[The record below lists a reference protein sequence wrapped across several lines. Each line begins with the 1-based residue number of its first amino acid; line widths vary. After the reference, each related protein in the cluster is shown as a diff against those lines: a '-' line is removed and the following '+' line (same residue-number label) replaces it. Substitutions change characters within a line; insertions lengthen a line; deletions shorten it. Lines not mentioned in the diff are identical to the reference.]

1 MLWNIMRRKK
11 MVFDVKDEFSSTKY
25 ISSNDKEMKEWHAKD
40 AALDFCLEKE
50 CDFVLFVDSE
60 ARLDNPHSLK
70 LLVEQ
75 NRKVVAPMLIRPGK
89 AWSNFWGALTSDG
102 FYARSEDY
110 MDIVKGEKR
119 GLWNVPYVGSS
130 FLVKRSLIEDPKT
143 KPSFINNLLDSDMAF
158 SANLRE
164 KGIFLYVSNRMDF
177 GHLVNSENFNIRNF
191 HPDLW
196 QMFDNRWDWERAYLH
211 ENYSQSLNESNKI
224 QMPCPDVYWFPV
236 FKERYAKEMIEMV
249 ENYGRWSDG
258 SHMDTRLESGYEN
271 VPTVDIHM
279 KQVNYND
286 EWHEI
291 LRAYIQP
298 LQLRVY
304 DGYFNDVGPP
314 RALMS
319 FTVRYRPDEQP
330 ALRPHHDTSTYTIN
344 VGLNRPGID
353 YQGGGCRFL
362 RYNCS
367 VVDTRVGWTLM
378 HPGRLTH
385 LHEGLRVTDGTR
397 YIIVTFVDP

>member
-1 MLWNIMRRKK
+1 
-11 MVFDVKDEFSSTKY
+11 
-25 ISSNDKEMKEWHAKD
+25 
-40 AALDFCLEKE
+40 
-50 CDFVLFVDSE
+50 
-60 ARLDNPHSLK
+60 
-70 LLVEQ
+70 
-75 NRKVVAPMLIRPGK
+75 
-89 AWSNFWGALTSDG
+89 
-102 FYARSEDY
+102 
-110 MDIVKGEKR
+110 
-119 GLWNVPYVGSS
+119 
-130 FLVKRSLIEDPKT
+130 
-143 KPSFINNLLDSDMAF
+143 
-158 SANLRE
+158 
-164 KGIFLYVSNRMDF
+164 MDF

-304 DGYFNDVGPP
+304 DGYFNDPP

-385 LHEGLRVTDGTR
+385 LHEGLRVTAGTR